1 MTTSPLRLASA
12 GLGLATLLAFTACTT
27 TATSEQ
33 PQGPGAIAVDTATVT
48 ARVAAV
54 DRRDR
59 RVTLVGPK
67 GHRATYTVPK
77 AAINFDQIRVGDR
90 VKATVTEALAVFLRP
105 QGTPPSVGERGVV
118 ALAPKG
124 AMPGGVVVNATE
136 VTARVVAVDAAEQ
149 RVTLKLL
156 NGKTRTVRVNPAVDL
171 TKVSPGDAVTAQ
183 ITDALALLVEKP

>member
-27 TATSEQ
+27 TGTSEQ
-33 PQGPGAIAVDTATVT
+33 PPAPAAIAVDTATVT
-48 ARVAAV
+48 ARVAAI
-54 DRRDR
+54 DRHDR

-67 GHRATYTVPK
+67 GHRATYRVPK

-90 VKATVTEALAVFLRP
+90 VKATVTAALAVFLRA
-105 QGTPPSVGERGVV
+105 QGTPPSAGEGGAV

-124 AMPGGVVVNATE
+124 AMPGGVVVKTTE
-136 VTARVVAVDAAEQ
+136 VTARVVAVHAAEH

-156 NGKTRTVRVNPAVDL
+156 NGKTRTVRVNPSVDL

-183 ITDALALLVEKP
+183 ITDALALQVEKP